1 MSTEIESATGFST
14 SLNIFKRQL
23 EASFFFNTHTHTR
36 VCADSLVLKDPQ
48 NQTGGHIVFLGRK
61 CFLNNASGRKKER

>member
-1 MSTEIESATGFST
+1 
-14 SLNIFKRQL
+14 
-23 EASFFFNTHTHTR
+23 

-61 CFLNNASGRKKER
+61 CFLNAREKIMQAEEKKER